1 METKITFQVV
11 NGNTGF
17 EERDI
22 EFHKLDIAIQYAIR
36 NGFTHIHEYHG
47 GCFKTSY
54 DVEEVIKRDCDSL
67 CVRVLQHNTN
77 DQISIG
83 MTCPTLDLDR
93 FEQGIIEAYEKQTAW
108 CGGFK
113 VACEKFYKR
122 IAIVDAETLGI
133 IREIYN
139 RDKE

>member
-83 MTCPTLDLDR
+83 MTCPTFDLDR

>member
-47 GCFKTSY
+47 GWFKTSY
-54 DVEEVIKRDCDSL
+54 DVEEMIKKDCGL
-67 CVRVLQHNTN
+67 IKIRVLQHDIS
-77 DQISIG
+77 DQIRIG
-83 MTCPTLDLDR
+83 MACMVSDLDKAER
-93 FEQGIIEAYEKQTAW
+93 EIVEDYEKETAW
-108 CGGFK
+108 CSGFK
-113 VACEKFYKR
+113 VAKKYYKR
-122 IAIVDAETLGI
+122 IAIVDAKTLGI

-139 RDKE
+139 RDRE

>member
-54 DVEEVIKRDCDSL
+54 DVEEMIKKDCGL
-67 CVRVLQHNTN
+67 IKIRVLQHDIS
-77 DQISIG
+77 DQIRIG
-83 MTCPTLDLDR
+83 IAYPVFDLDKA
-93 FEQGIIEAYEKQTAW
+93 EQGIIKGYEKETVW

-113 VACEKFYKR
+113 VACEKYYKR
-122 IAIVDAETLGI
+122 ITIVDAETLRI

-139 RDKE
+139 KDK